1 MRTTNAKLCT
11 AWLADHRIDDLFFF
25 FSSSFSFFSFRLS
38 IIYYSLYSI
47 LIRYFFFFVLFLSMI
62 CNKNWNDS
70 IRFDIDAI
78 PSHAPYHD
86 TTSSTR
92 RYFVRVNSSLF
103 FFFLHRLR
111 LFKCIIGLLWRERR
125 PDQHSP
131 VHRQSPRNIDICIYC
146 ISRPWT
152 VLAGPLINHFFF
164 LLYFN

>member
-1 MRTTNAKLCT
+1 MSL
-11 AWLADHRIDDLFFF
+11 LFFF
-25 FSSSFSFFSFRLS
+25 FYFVRLFFFLFASNFILFTFSSV
-38 IIYYSLYSI
+38 
-47 LIRYFFFFVLFLSMI
+47 LIRYFLFLFFFFYFSRSTSVTKM
-62 CNKNWNDS
+62 WNDS
-70 IRFDIDAI
+70 TRLDIDAI
-78 PSHAPYHD
+78 PSHAPHHD

-92 RYFVRVNSSLF
+92 RYFVRVILHFF

-146 ISRPWT
+146 IGRPWT

-164 LLYFN
+164 FSLF

>member
-1 MRTTNAKLCT
+1 MIYSFFLV
-11 AWLADHRIDDLFFF
+11 HRFLFFLF
-25 FSSSFSFFSFRLS
+25 AYQLYIIHFILS
-38 IIYYSLYSI
+38 WFVT
-47 LIRYFFFFVLFLSMI
+47 FFFFVLFLSMI